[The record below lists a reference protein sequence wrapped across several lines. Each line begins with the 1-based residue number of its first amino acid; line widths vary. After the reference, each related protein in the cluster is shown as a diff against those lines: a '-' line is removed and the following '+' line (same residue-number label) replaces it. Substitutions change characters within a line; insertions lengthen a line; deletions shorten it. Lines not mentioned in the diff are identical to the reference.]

1 MPLPVFD
8 FGIKGFLVY
17 GLPFGHLA
25 VHIAEILL
33 PTRFVV
39 AIQEKRNYR
48 CRFGEIDLIMRDGET
63 LVFVEVRM
71 RTNRNFGGAGSS
83 ITLLKQRKVVRA
95 ARHYLLSLRTEPCCR
110 FDAVLLSRNDGRD
123 IEWIRNAF
131 DGNYP

>member
-1 MPLPVFD
+1 MRFTRITGMNPRL
-8 FGIKGFLVY
+8 KGNQAERYAEAFLARHKLV
-17 GLPFGHLA
+17 L
-25 VHIAEILL
+25 V
-33 PTRFVV
+33 
-39 AIQEKRNYR
+39 QRNYW

-71 RTNRNFGGAGSS
+71 RANRNFGGAGSS
-83 ITLLKQRKVVRA
+83 ITLSKQRKVVRA

-110 FDAVLLSRNDGRD
+110 FDAVLLSGNDGSD